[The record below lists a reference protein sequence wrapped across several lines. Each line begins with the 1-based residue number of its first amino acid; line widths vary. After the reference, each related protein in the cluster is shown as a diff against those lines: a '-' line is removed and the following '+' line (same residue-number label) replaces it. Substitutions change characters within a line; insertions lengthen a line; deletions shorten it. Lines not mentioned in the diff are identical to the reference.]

1 MMQFGVSFITDITQV
16 NQGPLDDTRTTNVAF
31 RNVCA
36 SEVHARWSEF
46 GMKGSSAQVS
56 TDQG

>member
-1 MMQFGVSFITDITQV
+1 MQFGFSFITDITQV
-16 NQGPLDDTRTTNVAF
+16 NQGSLDDTRTTDVAF
-31 RNVCA
+31 RNVCS

-46 GMKGSSAQVS
+46 GMKGSSAHVS